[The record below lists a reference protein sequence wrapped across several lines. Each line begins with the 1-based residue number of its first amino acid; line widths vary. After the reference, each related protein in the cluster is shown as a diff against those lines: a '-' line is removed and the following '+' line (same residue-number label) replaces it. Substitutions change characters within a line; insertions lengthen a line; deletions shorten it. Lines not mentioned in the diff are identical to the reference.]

1 MTTTRP
7 ADLTRP
13 PKRAALALA
22 LLFALA
28 IGGCPD
34 DAPPGGDAGGDVAS
48 DSGVPDSVG
57 DTAPS
62 DAPLDGTADLGPDAA
77 DPTEAERAA
86 ILAVPETESWTL
98 PGLSAPVHV
107 VRTEANIPHIYAAT
121 REDLGRAFGFVVARD
136 RFFMMDLERRLGLGT
151 LSELLGDS
159 ALGTDME
166 SRTIGVTAVA
176 DALVSGLNDADRAYI
191 QAFAEGVNAYI
202 GEVAA
207 GRLPAPSELD
217 LASGLLG
224 ASSPVDLM
232 APFDVRSVMA
242 MLAVVMYQT
251 NFETGD
257 VGREASYRQLGT
269 LFEGGPMQDL
279 RRQGAI
285 EDLYRDLRPPFATAS
300 AEGWGLGGG
309 AMLPAPDG
317 LVPPAAP
324 RTPGDAPGAADAMS
338 QSAVRPV
345 PASLLA
351 RAQKHLEHFEARLYR
366 DPDAGFGSNAWAV
379 AGAST
384 AGGETLVC
392 GDGHLSLSI
401 PTLMYQFGLDT
412 QTFGDD
418 PLRQAGLT
426 IGSLP
431 ALSVG
436 TNGYVAWSQVNPVI
450 DVTDWYRE
458 ELQLDASG
466 LPKASY
472 FQGAW
477 HDLQRVDETYV
488 IADVPVLGSTGRTE
502 TVPRWVTFDGRW
514 LWSIEGPEVSDAV
527 QPEQGEAVVN
537 VLGKRIIPR
546 DTDGDG
552 KVTAISFD
560 WAGFDG
566 AGYLSA
572 LMRVGRAHDV
582 EEVRKQLTGQVGGG
596 LFTAAGDAWGNI
608 LCSGYLAVPCR
619 GYLQRD
625 ADGRWADGAHPAR
638 LLDGTV
644 YGGFEIPLGPDGLVD
659 EGPGQGD
666 PQRCVI
672 PLDQMPQSI
681 NPAQGYVVTANNQPA
696 PITDDGTLYD
706 DPWYMG
712 GPWSS
717 VRAATIAEGIQAA
730 MDAGAADVAAMAKVQ
745 HTTRSRLGEMFVD
758 AMIGAVATAKAL
770 AADPN
775 VPAGWEGRLVAAYT
789 ADAAAM
795 DEVVTRLSAW
805 RDGGFRTPSGVETFY
820 NEPAE
825 GDADDAVATMI
836 FNAWLP
842 RLMHATFGDEPGLG
856 AALPQGSRTRWRA
869 LRRFL
874 DGRGDGNPA
883 GLASWNP
890 DTGESVFFDRY
901 DTPEVERSDELIVTS
916 LEEALTFLR
925 GAPDGPGHGG
935 FGTDDMSQWLWG
947 LRHQVKFESLLA
959 DFLGSDPQFGLLTS
973 QFSIDTSVLPL
984 TDHFNGADDPRAGL
998 KWFPRP
1004 GDNYSVDAANPGF
1017 SGTDFTHGSGPVM
1030 RMVIALKDGEVWGQ
1044 NIIPGGQSGLTDSP
1058 HFADQAKLWLA
1069 NETLPLR
1076 FTPEQVAE
1084 GATGREVLNP

>member
-1 MTTTRP
+1 MITSRHAAP
-7 ADLTRP
+7 FVS
-13 PKRAALALA
+13 ALALA
-22 LLFALA
+22 FTLA
-28 IGGCPD
+28 GCPD
-34 DAPPGGDAGGDVAS
+34 DTPPAGDAAGDVAADATPDGVAPDGGS
-48 DSGVPDSVG
+48 DVTPD
-57 DTAPS
+57 
-62 DAPLDGTADLGPDAA
+62 DAQLDVSPDVGPDAV
-77 DPTEAERAA
+77 DPAEAERAA

-98 PGLSAPVHV
+98 PGLSAPVQV

-136 RFFMMDLERRLGLGT
+136 RYFMMDLERRLGLGT

-166 SRTIGVTAVA
+166 SRATGITAVA
-176 DALVSGLNDADRAYI
+176 DVLVGGLGDEDLAYI

-202 GEVAA
+202 DQVAA
-207 GRLPAPSELD
+207 GKLPAPSELD

-232 APFDVRSVMA
+232 RPFDVRGVMA
-242 MLAVVMYQT
+242 MLAVVMYET

-279 RRQGAI
+279 RRQGALH
-285 EDLYRDLRPPFATAS
+285 DLYQDLRPPFATAS

-309 AMLPAPDG
+309 AMTPAPDG
-317 LVPPAAP
+317 VVSPAAP
-324 RTPGDAPGAADAMS
+324 APASGASGAMS
-338 QSAVRPV
+338 QSAARPI

-351 RAQKHLEHFEARLYR
+351 RAKEHLKHFEARLYR

-392 GDGHLSLSI
+392 GDGHLSLAI

-412 QTFGDD
+412 QTFGPAASADA
-418 PLRQAGLT
+418 LRQTGLT

-466 LPKASY
+466 LPTASF
-472 FQGAW
+472 FQGEW
-477 HDLQRVDETYV
+477 HDLKRVDEDYV
-488 IADVPVLGSTGRTE
+488 IADVPILGSTGRTE
-502 TVPRWVTFDGRW
+502 TIPRWVTFDGRW
-514 LWSIEGPEVSDAV
+514 IWSIEGPEVSDTV
-527 QPEQGEAVVN
+527 QPEQGETVVN
-537 VLGKRIIPR
+537 LMGKLIIPR

-566 AGYLSA
+566 AGYLTA

-582 EEVRKQLTGQVGGG
+582 EEVRKELTGQVGGG
-596 LFTAAGDAWGNI
+596 LYTAAGDAWGNI
-608 LCSGYLAVPCR
+608 LYSGYLAVPCR

-625 ADGRWADGAHPAR
+625 ADGRWADGANPAR

-644 YGGFEIPLGPDGLVD
+644 YGGFQIPLGSDGLVD
-659 EGPGQGD
+659 EAPGATD
-666 PQRCVI
+666 PQRCVV
-672 PLDQMPQSI
+672 PYDQVPQSI

-696 PITDDGTLYD
+696 PITDDGTLFD

-717 VRAATIAEGIQAA
+717 VRAATIAQGIQSAI
-730 MDAGAADVAAMAKVQ
+730 DDGTADVDAMAKIQ
-745 HTTRSRLGEMFVD
+745 HTTRSRLGELFVD
-758 AMIGAVATAKAL
+758 DMLAAIAKAKATAAL
-770 AADPN
+770 PS
-775 VPAGWEGRLVAAYT
+775 VPTGWQARLVAAYS
-789 ADAAAM
+789 ADDAAM
-795 DEVVTRLSAW
+795 DAVVTRLTAW

-820 NEPAE
+820 NTPAPE
-825 GDADDAVATMI
+825 DADDAVATMI
-836 FNAWLP
+836 FNAWFP
-842 RLMHATFGDEPGLG
+842 RLLNATFGDEPGIG
-856 AALPQGSRTRWRA
+856 VALPQGSRTRWRA
-869 LRRFL
+869 LHRFL
-874 DGRGDGNPA
+874 GGRGDGNPA
-883 GLASWNP
+883 GLTSWNP
-890 DTGESVFFDRY
+890 ETGESVFFDRY
-901 DTPEVERSDELIVTS
+901 DTPDVERSDELIVTS

-925 GAPDGPGHGG
+925 GAPDGPGRGG
-935 FGTDDMSQWLWG
+935 FGTDDMSQWIWG

-959 DFLGSDPQFGLLTS
+959 DFLGDDPQLGLLTAS
-973 QFSIDTSVLPL
+973 FAINTDVLPL
-984 TDHFNGADDPRAGL
+984 TDHFTGPDDPRAGL

-1017 SGTDFTHGSGPVM
+1017 GGTDFTHGSGPVM
-1030 RMVIALKDGEVWGQ
+1030 RMVIALKDGKVWGQ

-1069 NETLPLR
+1069 NKTVPLR
-1076 FTPEQVAE
+1076 FTPQQVVE
-1084 GATGREVLNP
+1084 GATGREVLAP